1 MDMSSCT
8 ASLFTISGHL
18 SSEMFVQLLE
28 GKASFLKGCGITVT
42 MPSAETLSQASPDII
57 DRIQAIKEVNLS
69 GMNNLAG
76 ELRGFRPSPLMGT
89 LPGTFFI
96 TPHPS
101 CTYPTTPGNIEV
113 FKGMQIKELN
123 LRSCKQLTGT

>member
-1 MDMSSCT
+1 MHH
-8 ASLFTISGHL
+8 LIFILGHL

-28 GKASFLKGCGITVT
+28 GKANFLKGCGITVT

-76 ELRGFRPSPLMGT
+76 ELRGFRASLEEPFQELSSFLPMSSLHPHFPRQHRGVQGYADQGAQPPSLQ
-89 LPGTFFI
+89 
-96 TPHPS
+96 S
-101 CTYPTTPGNIEV
+101 A
-113 FKGMQIKELN
+113 Q
-123 LRSCKQLTGT
+123 R